1 MPNSNPLSV
10 GIVGAGTAGL
20 AAAIA
25 LARVGHRVT
34 VFEKHAALAPL
45 GAGVLIQPQG
55 VAALDMLGV
64 GAAFRGASVPVTGL
78 LGTCHRNWTLVD
90 IRYEETPARGV
101 SRLALSQVLL
111 DAALPLGVRIKFN
124 SPVDRILSGGSTA
137 SVHVGSTVCAFDLV
151 VIADGAASTLPA
163 QAGLA
168 VASTVYEWGAL
179 WAMFDVAHW
188 ADEALLEQRYHGTRK
203 MFGLMPTDCV
213 AGKLR
218 LSMFWSL
225 PCRDYPEWRARPL
238 EDWKAEL
245 LALWPNSAPVVNQI
259 VSHDQFAFATYRHA
273 RARRLANGPVCVIGD
288 AAHSM
293 SPQLGLGTTLAV
305 QDALALADAVGEH
318 GAIAGAAMY
327 STRRLGVVHNYQLL
341 SKALTPCFQAHG
353 RGLWR
358 DVLFAAG
365 LKIPGI
371 KKLMYR
377 SIAAPASGSIKQ
389 TSSDTAGGLRSDR
402 AGSNTGRQ
410 A

>member
-1 MPNSNPLSV
+1 MIPRSNPLSI

-25 LARVGHRVT
+25 LARIGHRVT
-34 VFEKHAALAPL
+34 VFEKHAAMAPL

-64 GAAFRGASVPVTGL
+64 GRAFRGASVPVTGL
-78 LGTCHRNWTLVD
+78 LGTCHRSWTLVD
-90 IRYEETPARGV
+90 IRYEQTPARGV
-101 SRLALSQVLL
+101 SRVALSQVLV
-111 DAALPLGVRIKFN
+111 DAALPLGVRIRFS
-124 SPVDRILSGGSTA
+124 SPVDRILSNGSTA
-137 SVHVGSTVCAFDLV
+137 SVHVGSTVSAFDLV
-151 VIADGAASTLPA
+151 VIADGTASTLPA

-188 ADEALLEQRYHGTRK
+188 PDDALLEQRYHGTRK
-203 MFGLMPTDCV
+203 MFGLMPTAYV
-213 AGKLR
+213 PGKLR

-225 PCRDYPEWRARPL
+225 PCRDYAQWRARPL
-238 EDWKAEL
+238 EEWKAEL
-245 LALWPNSAPVVNQI
+245 LALWPQAAPVVDQI
-259 VSHDQFAFATYRHA
+259 VSHDQFALASYRHA
-273 RARRLANGPVCVIGD
+273 RAKRLAHGPVCVIGD

-305 QDALALADAVGEH
+305 QDALALAEAVGEH
-318 GAIAGAAMY
+318 GAIPGAAMY
-327 STRRLGVVHNYQLL
+327 STRRLGVVRNYQRL

-365 LKIPGI
+365 VKIPGI

-377 SIAAPASGSIKQ
+377 SIAEPASGKKK
-389 TSSDTAGGLRSDR
+389 TSSAMAAGLRID
-402 AGSNTGRQ
+402 
-410 A
+410 

>member
-1 MPNSNPLSV
+1 MMPNSNQLSV

-25 LARVGHRVT
+25 LARAGHRVT
-34 VFEKHAALAPL
+34 VFEKHAAMAPL

-64 GAAFRGASVPVTGL
+64 GRAFRRASVPVTGL
-78 LGTCHRNWTLVD
+78 LGTCHRDWTLVD
-90 IRYEETPARGV
+90 IRYEKTPARGV

-111 DAALPLGVRIKFN
+111 DAALPLGVRIRFG
-124 SPVDRILSGGSTA
+124 SPVDRILSDGSTA

-163 QAGLA
+163 QAGMA

-179 WAMFDVAHW
+179 WAMFVVAHW
-188 ADEALLEQRYHGTRK
+188 PGEALLEQRYHGTHK
-203 MFGLMPTDCV
+203 MFGLMPTACV
-213 AGKLR
+213 DGKLR

-225 PCRDYPEWRARPL
+225 PCRDHAAWRARPL

-245 LALWPNSAPVVNQI
+245 LALWPGSAPVVNQI
-259 VSHDQFAFATYRHA
+259 VRHDQFALATYRHA
-273 RARRLANGPVCVIGD
+273 RAKRLANGPVCVIGD

-305 QDALALADAVGEH
+305 QDALALAEAVGEH
-318 GAIAGAAMY
+318 GAIPGAAMY
-327 STRRLGVVHNYQLL
+327 SKRRLGVVRNYQLL

-365 LKIPGI
+365 VKTPGI
-371 KKLMYR
+371 KTLMYR
-377 SIAAPASGSIKQ
+377 SIAEPASANRHAS
-389 TSSDTAGGLRSDR
+389 TDMADS
-402 AGSNTGRQ
+402 
-410 A
+410 

>member
-1 MPNSNPLSV
+1 MMPKSNSLSV

-25 LARVGHRVT
+25 LARADHHVT
-34 VFEKHAALAPL
+34 VFEKHSAMLPL

-64 GAAFRGASVPVTGL
+64 GNAFHGASVPVTGL
-78 LGTCHRNWTLVD
+78 LGTCHRNWKLVD
-90 IRYEETPARGV
+90 IRYDGTPARGV
-101 SRLALSQVLL
+101 SRQALSQVLL
-111 DAALPLGVRIKFN
+111 DAALSLGVRIRFG
-124 SPVDRILSGGSTA
+124 SPVDRIQSDGTTA

-151 VIADGAASTLPA
+151 VMADGAASTLPA

-168 VASTVYEWGAL
+168 MASNIYEWGAL

-188 ADEALLEQRYHGTRK
+188 PNEALLEQRYHGTRK
-203 MFGLMPTDCV
+203 MFGLMPTAWVD
-213 AGKLR
+213 GKLR

-225 PCRDYPEWRARPL
+225 PCRDHAEWRTRPL

-245 LALWPNSAPVVNQI
+245 LALWPGSAPVVNQI

-305 QDALALADAVGEH
+305 QDALALADAVGER

-327 STRRLGVVHNYQLL
+327 SSRRLGVVRNYQWL

-353 RGLWR
+353 GGLWR

-365 LKIPGI
+365 VNIPGI
-371 KKLMYR
+371 KSLMAR
-377 SIAAPASGSIKQ
+377 SIAAPASG
-389 TSSDTAGGLRSDR
+389 D
-402 AGSNTGRQ
+402 RQ
-410 A
+410 ASAGTVDAMRID

>member
-1 MPNSNPLSV
+1 MMPKSNSLSV

-25 LARVGHRVT
+25 LARAGHRVT
-34 VFEKHAALAPL
+34 VFEKHPAMAPL

-64 GAAFRGASVPVTGL
+64 GNAFHGASVPVTGL

-90 IRYEETPARGV
+90 IRYDDTPARGV
-101 SRLALSQVLL
+101 SRQALSQVLL
-111 DAALPLGVRIKFN
+111 DAALPLGVRIRFG
-124 SPVDRILSGGSTA
+124 SPVDRIQSDGTTA
-137 SVHVGSTVCAFDLV
+137 SVHVGSTVHGFDLV
-151 VIADGAASTLPA
+151 VIADGAASTLSA

-168 VASTVYEWGAL
+168 MASNMYEWGAL

-188 ADEALLEQRYHGTRK
+188 PNEALLEQRYHGTRK
-203 MFGLMPTDCV
+203 MFGLMPTAWVD
-213 AGKLR
+213 GKLR

-225 PCRDYPEWRARPL
+225 PCRDHAQWRTRPL
-238 EDWKAEL
+238 EDWKTEL
-245 LALWPNSAPVVNQI
+245 LTLWPGSAPVVNQI
-259 VSHDQFAFATYRHA
+259 VSHDQFALATYRHA

-327 STRRLGVVHNYQLL
+327 SSRRLGVVRNYQWL

-353 RGLWR
+353 RGVWR

-365 LKIPGI
+365 VNIPGI
-371 KKLMYR
+371 KTLMYR
-377 SIAAPASGSIKQ
+377 SIAAPASGNRQ
-389 TSSDTAGGLRSDR
+389 TPSGMVDRLRID
-402 AGSNTGRQ
+402 
-410 A
+410 

>member
-1 MPNSNPLSV
+1 MPNSNPLNV

-34 VFEKHAALAPL
+34 VFEKHATLAPL

-55 VAALDMLGV
+55 VAALDTLGV
-64 GAAFRGASVPVTGL
+64 GSAFRGASVPVTGL

-111 DAALPLGVRIKFN
+111 DAARPLGVRIRFS
-124 SPVDRILSGGSTA
+124 SPVDRILSDGSSA

-151 VIADGAASTLPA
+151 VIADGAGSALPA

-188 ADEALLEQRYHGTRK
+188 ADEALLEQRYYGTRK
-203 MFGLMPTDCV
+203 MFGLMPTDYV

-225 PCRDYPEWRARPL
+225 PCRDYPAWRARPL

-245 LALWPNSAPVVNQI
+245 LALWPDSAPVVSQI

-305 QDALALADAVGEH
+305 QDALALADAVGER

-327 STRRLGVVHNYQLL
+327 SRRRLGVVHNYQLL

-365 LKIPGI
+365 LRIPGI

-377 SIAAPASGSIKQ
+377 SIAAPASSIEQ
-389 TSSDTAGGLRSDR
+389 TSSDTGDGLRSDR
-402 AGSNTGRQ
+402 ARSETGRQ

>member
-1 MPNSNPLSV
+1 MPISNSLSV

-25 LARVGHRVT
+25 LARAGHRVT
-34 VFEKHAALAPL
+34 VFEKHAAMAPL

-64 GAAFRGASVPVTGL
+64 GSAFRDASVPVTSL

-90 IRYEETPARGV
+90 IRYAETAARGV
-101 SRLALSQVLL
+101 SRQALAQVLL
-111 DAALPLGVRIKFN
+111 DAALPLGVRIRFG
-124 SPVDRILSGGSTA
+124 SPVDRVVSGEGRA
-137 SVHVGSTVCAFDLV
+137 SVYVGSTVCVFDLV

-188 ADEALLEQRYHGTRK
+188 AGEARLEQRYHGTHK
-203 MFGLMPTDCV
+203 MFGLMPTAGM

-225 PCRDYPEWRARPL
+225 PCRDYAGWRARPI
-238 EDWKAEL
+238 EEWKTEL
-245 LALWPNSAPVVNQI
+245 LALWPDSAPVVDQI
-259 VSHDQFAFATYRHA
+259 VSHDQFALATYRHA
-273 RARRLANGPVCVIGD
+273 RTRRLANGPVCVIGD

-305 QDALALADAVGEH
+305 QDALALADAVGER

-327 STRRLGVVHNYQLL
+327 STRRLGVVRSYQLL
-341 SKALTPCFQAHG
+341 SKGLTPCFQAHG
-353 RGLWR
+353 QGLWR
-358 DVLFAAG
+358 DVLFALG

-371 KKLMYR
+371 KTLMYR
-377 SIAAPASGSIKQ
+377 SIAAPASVARR
-389 TSSDTAGGLRSDR
+389 TSADTADGL
-402 AGSNTGRQ
+402 GCG
-410 A
+410 

>member
-1 MPNSNPLSV
+1 MMPNSNPLSI

-20 AAAIA
+20 AAAIT
-25 LARVGHRVT
+25 LARAGHHVT
-34 VFEKHAALAPL
+34 VFEKHAGLAPL

-64 GAAFRGASVPVTGL
+64 GKAFRSASVPVTRL

-101 SRLALSQVLL
+101 SRLALSQVLH
-111 DAALPLGVRIKFN
+111 DAALPVGVRISFG
-124 SPVDRILSGGSTA
+124 SPVDRIVSDGSRA
-137 SVHVGSTVCAFDLV
+137 SVHVGGTACAFDLV

-188 ADEALLEQRYHGTRK
+188 PDEALLEQRYHGTHR
-203 MFGLMPTDCV
+203 MFGLMPTASV

-225 PCRDYPEWRARPL
+225 PCRDHAAWRARPI
-238 EDWKAEL
+238 EDWKDEL
-245 LALWPNSAPVVNQI
+245 LALWPGSAPVVDQI
-259 VSHDQFAFATYRHA
+259 VGHDQFAFATYRHA

-305 QDALALADAVGEH
+305 QDALALADAVGER
-318 GAIAGAAMY
+318 GALEGAALY
-327 STRRLGVVHNYQLL
+327 SARRLGVVRNYQLL
-341 SKALTPCFQAHG
+341 SKGLTPCFQAHG
-353 RGLWR
+353 SGLWR

-365 LKIPGI
+365 LKVPGI
-371 KKLMYR
+371 RKLMYR
-377 SIAAPASGSIKQ
+377 SIAASPSVPGRN
-389 TSSDTAGGLRSDR
+389 SSETVDGVRCE
-402 AGSNTGRQ
+402 
-410 A
+410 

>member
-1 MPNSNPLSV
+1 MMPKSNSISV

-25 LARVGHRVT
+25 LARAGHRVT
-34 VFEKHAALAPL
+34 VFEKHASMAPL

-64 GAAFRGASVPVTGL
+64 GNAFHGASVPVKGL
-78 LGTCHRNWTLVD
+78 LGTCHRNWKLVD
-90 IRYEETPARGV
+90 ICYDNKPARGV
-101 SRLALSQVLL
+101 SRQALSQVLL
-111 DAALPLGVRIKFN
+111 NAALPLGVRIRFG
-124 SPVDRILSGGSTA
+124 SPVDRIRSDGMTA

-151 VIADGAASTLPA
+151 VIADGAASALPA

-168 VASTVYEWGAL
+168 VASNIYEWGAL

-188 ADEALLEQRYHGTRK
+188 PNEALLEQRYHGTRK
-203 MFGLMPTDCV
+203 MFGLMPTAWV
-213 AGKLR
+213 NGKLR

-225 PCRDYPEWRARPL
+225 PCRDHAEWLTRPL
-238 EDWKAEL
+238 EDWKTEL
-245 LALWPNSAPVVNQI
+245 LALWPSSAPVVNQI
-259 VSHDQFAFATYRHA
+259 LSHDQFALATYRHA

-305 QDALALADAVGEH
+305 QDALALADAVGEC

-327 STRRLGVVHNYQLL
+327 SSRRLRVVRNYQWL
-341 SKALTPCFQAHG
+341 SKALTPCFQANS

-365 LKIPGI
+365 VSIPGI
-371 KKLMYR
+371 KTLMYR
-377 SIAAPASGSIKQ
+377 SIAQP
-389 TSSDTAGGLRSDR
+389 T
-402 AGSNTGRQ
+402 
-410 A
+410 